1 MNLTDSI
8 KQKARQLG
16 FDLAGI
22 TDASALNNEQFKL
35 FTDWLAFG
43 YAGRMDYMR
52 KNLDKRTSPAKLLKN
67 AQSVICVGLNYKPPP
82 ATEVIKS
89 VSLRNCFFIKR

>member
-22 TDASALNNEQFKL
+22 TDASVLNNEQFEL
-35 FTDWLAFG
+35 FTDWLALG
-43 YAGRMDYMR
+43 YAARMDYMR
-52 KNLDKRTSPAKLLKN
+52 KNLDKRTSPARLLKN
-67 AQSVICVGLNYKPPP
+67 AQSVICVLVGGW
-82 ATEVIKS
+82 
-89 VSLRNCFFIKR
+89 